1 MKSAKNEHLH
11 ILVTLRP
18 GQHEVS
24 YSIQIMVG
32 FPHIKFSREFVFD
45 SSRVKQK
52 LKLTF
57 HLRRVFVAIRLI
69 FIRLHSDF
77 CYSQVRS
84 GFKRRKFVVSN
95 ISWTNLSLPE
105 RQQVKTSLYKL
116 IFDTFLLSWLNPFT
130 YKIVARCST
139 EKKCSINVS
148 QSLLTLFLPDYSRK
162 SVPFCDFV
170 PRLRLS
176 PSTSFSK

>member
-1 MKSAKNEHLH
+1 MKSAKNEHLR

-18 GQHEVS
+18 GHWLVTPS
-24 YSIQIMVG
+24 KLWSDFHTLNFRVNLC
-32 FPHIKFSREFVFD
+32 STRE
-45 SSRVKQK
+45 SCETKME
-52 LKLTF
+52 LTF
-57 HLRRVFVAIRLI
+57 HLRRVFVAIRLT

-105 RQQVKTSLYKL
+105 RQQVKTSLYKP

-130 YKIVARCST
+130 YEIVARCST